1 VRVAVLVRRFPELSE
16 TFILNQMTGLL
27 DQGVDLE
34 VFAWTPGDS
43 EAVHPDV
50 SAYALL
56 GRTRY
61 IHPKGARLARLG
73 RTLSRVVGGR
83 GWRSPGFLRRSLDLR
98 RHEGAGASLFLLHAG
113 ATFLQGEPHDVV
125 HCQFG
130 RLGLTALALRKAGAL
145 PGRIVVS
152 FRGSDLSR
160 HRDTE
165 GYEELFQA
173 GSLFLPVCGA
183 FRDRLISM
191 GCDPGKIRV
200 HHSGIDLRRFTWTP
214 RHREPG
220 EPFRLITIARLV
232 EKKGVEYGIR
242 AVAELHGAGREVEYT
257 VIGEGPLERELRG
270 LAREL
275 GVAEKVR
282 FLGPL
287 DHDEVVAHLGEAHV
301 LLAPSVT
308 AASGDQE
315 GIPNVLKEAMATGIP
330 VVSTLH
336 SGIPELVE
344 DGVSGFLVEERDA
357 RALAERTAHLM
368 DHPERW
374 GPMGEAGRARV
385 EAEYDS
391 VRLNRELEGFYRE
404 LSA

>member
-1 VRVAVLVRRFPELSE
+1 MRIAVLVRRFPELSE
-16 TFILNQMTGLL
+16 TFILNQITGLL

-61 IHPKGARLARLG
+61 IHPRGSRLSRLG
-73 RTLSRVVGGR
+73 RTLSRLASSGA
-83 GWRSPGFLRRSLDLR
+83 WRSPGFLRRSMDR
-98 RHEGAGASLFLLHAG
+98 RHRGGAGDSLFLLHAG
-113 ATFLQGEPHDVV
+113 AAFLRGEPHDLV

-130 RLGLTALALRKAGAL
+130 RLGLTALALREVGAL

-165 GYEELFQA
+165 GYDELFQV
-173 GSLFLPVCGA
+173 GNLFLPVCGA

-191 GCDPGKIRV
+191 GCDPGKIQV

-214 RHREPG
+214 RYRQPG
-220 EPFRLITIARLV
+220 RPFRILSIARLV

-242 AVAELHGAGREVEYT
+242 AVAELHRAGREVEYAI
-257 VIGEGPLERELRG
+257 IGEGPLDRELRA
-270 LAREL
+270 LVREL
-275 GVAEKVR
+275 EIADRVR

-287 DHDEVVAHLGEAHV
+287 DHDEVVSHLGEAHV
-301 LLAPSVT
+301 LVAPSVT

-344 DGVSGFLVEERDA
+344 DGVSGFLVEERNA
-357 RALAERTAHLM
+357 PALEKRLAHLM
-368 DHPERW
+368 DHPELW
-374 GPMGEAGRARV
+374 ESMGRAGRERV

-391 VRLNRELEGFYRE
+391 VLLNRKLEGFYRG
-404 LSA
+404 LLA